1 MLARCMTTMIGGV
14 LLLSLTACAESL
26 HQTQR
31 MAMLSQAQEN
41 GYADVYNPASPFY
54 SSPGFWW
61 SPFGYYPGYPGY
73 YGYGPGY
80 GPWYRSGYPYPY
92 SRYAPGGSFS
102 SPGGS
107 GPRPSPPANA
117 PPQFFKRKN

>member
-1 MLARCMTTMIGGV
+1 MLAQWIKMQAMIGGV
-14 LLLSLTACAESL
+14 LLFGLTACAESL

-31 MAMLSQAQEN
+31 MATLSQAQEN
-41 GYADVYNPASPFY
+41 GYAGVYEQASPFY

-61 SPFGYYPGYPGY
+61 SPFSYYPGFS
-73 YGYGPGY
+73 GYGPGY
-80 GPWYRSGYPYPY
+80 RSGHPYYYPY
-92 SRYAPGGSFS
+92 SGHAPGRSFS

-117 PPQFFKRKN
+117 PSRMFKQR